1 MILKTFIMKTYFIII
16 IISLFTIYSCSV
28 SKNTSSPAL
37 VNQISKDSR
46 GNDMLLG
53 KCTRAALLQ
62 QPFLDWFK
70 PNYDSYHVDSFTCNF
85 IRPLLAGKSI
95 TIFLG
100 TWCGDSKR
108 EVPRVLK
115 MLDCCGFP
123 ASNLTL
129 IMVSN
134 KDSLYK
140 KSPQHQEAGKNIV
153 RVPTIIIEQK
163 GVEIG
168 RIIEFPVTSL
178 EKDILSILR
187 KEKYQPNYH
196 QLKADAK

>member
-1 MILKTFIMKTYFIII
+1 MKTYFIII
-16 IISLFTIYSCSV
+16 IISLFTISSCSV
-28 SKNTSSPAL
+28 AKNSLSTVV
-37 VNQISKDSR
+37 VNQLSKDAR

-53 KCTRAALLQ
+53 KCTRTALSQ
-62 QPFLDWFK
+62 SPFAEWFK
-70 PNYDSYHVDSFTCNF
+70 PNYDSYVVDSFTCNF

-95 TIFLG
+95 TIFMG
-100 TWCGDSKR
+100 TWCGDSRR

-123 ASNLTL
+123 MKDLTL
-129 IMVSN
+129 VMVSN
-134 KDSLYK
+134 MDSMYR
-140 KSPQHQEAGKNIV
+140 KSPQHEETGKNIV

-163 GVEIG
+163 GAEIG

-178 EKDILSILR
+178 EKDLLTILR

-196 QLKADAK
+196 QLKANAR

>member
-1 MILKTFIMKTYFIII
+1 MKSHFIII
-16 IISLFTIYSCSV
+16 LIIILAIGASAIP
-28 SKNTSSPAL
+28 KNSFCQVL
-37 VNQISKDSR
+37 VNQIDKDTR

-53 KCTRAALLQ
+53 KCTREALLQ
-62 QPFLDWFK
+62 PSFDEWYRS
-70 PNYDSYHVDSFTCNF
+70 NYDSYNVDSFTCNF
-85 IRPLLAGKSI
+85 IRPLLTGKSI
-95 TIFLG
+95 TIFMG
-100 TWCGDSKR
+100 TWCGDSRR

-123 ASNLTL
+123 MDNLTMV
-129 IMVSN
+129 MVSN

-140 KSPQHQEAGKNIV
+140 KSPQHEEAGKNIV

-178 EKDILSILR
+178 EKDLLSILR
-187 KEKYQPNYH
+187 KEGYKPNYD
-196 QLKADAK
+196 QMKAQAR

>member
-1 MILKTFIMKTYFIII
+1 MKTYFIII
-16 IISLFTIYSCSV
+16 TVSLFTIYSCSV
-28 SKNTSSPAL
+28 SKNSASPIL

-62 QPFLDWFK
+62 APFGDWFK
-70 PNYDSYHVDSFTCNF
+70 PNYDSYHVESFTCNF

-123 ASNLTL
+123 ANNLTL
-129 IMVSN
+129 VMVSN

-140 KSPQHQEAGKNIV
+140 KSPQHEEAGKNIV

-163 GVEIG
+163 GAAIG
-168 RIIEFPVTSL
+168 RIIEVPITSL
-178 EKDILSILR
+178 EKDMLSNL
-187 KEKYQPNYH
+187 
-196 QLKADAK
+196 

>member
-1 MILKTFIMKTYFIII
+1 MKTYFIILL
-16 IISLFTIYSCSV
+16 ISLFTVYSCSV
-28 SKNTSSPAL
+28 TKNSASPVL
-37 VNQISKDSR
+37 INQLAKDSR
-46 GNDMLLG
+46 GHDMLVG

-62 QPFLDWFK
+62 SPFVDWYK
-70 PNYDSYHVDSFTCNF
+70 PNYDSYLVDSFTCNF

-115 MLDCCGFP
+115 MLDCCGFSS
-123 ASNLTL
+123 SNLTL

-134 KDSLYK
+134 RDSLYK
-140 KSPQHQEAGKNIV
+140 KSPQHEEAGKNIV

-168 RIIEFPVTSL
+168 RIIEFPKTSL
-178 EKDILSILR
+178 EKDLLTILR

-196 QLKADAK
+196 QLKADAR

>member
-1 MILKTFIMKTYFIII
+1 MKTYFIII
-16 IISLFTIYSCSV
+16 VSLFAVCSCSV
-28 SKNTSSPAL
+28 TKNP
-37 VNQISKDSR
+37 VNRGLINQLSKDSR

-53 KCTRAALLQ
+53 KCTRSALVQ
-62 QPFLDWFK
+62 VPFADWFNS
-70 PNYDSYHVDSFTCNF
+70 NYDSYVVDSFTCNF

-95 TIFLG
+95 TIFMG

-115 MLDCCGFP
+115 MLDCCNFP
-123 ASNLTL
+123 ATNLTL
-129 IMVSN
+129 VMVSN

-140 KSPQHQEAGKNIV
+140 KSPQHEEVGKNIV

-163 GVEIG
+163 GAEIG
-168 RIIEFPVTSL
+168 RIIEFPKTSL
-178 EKDILSILR
+178 EKDMLSILR
-187 KEKYQPNYH
+187 KENYQPNYH

>member
-1 MILKTFIMKTYFIII
+1 MKTYFIII
-16 IISLFTIYSCSV
+16 IVSLFTIYSCTV
-28 SKNTSSPAL
+28 SKNAASPVL
-37 VNQISKDSR
+37 VNQLSKDSR

-53 KCTRAALLQ
+53 KCTRAAMLQ
-62 QPFLDWFK
+62 APFSDWFK
-70 PNYDSYHVDSFTCNF
+70 PNYDSYVVDSFTCNF

-108 EVPRVLK
+108 EVPRALK

-123 ASNLTL
+123 ANNLTL
-129 IMVSN
+129 VMVSN

-140 KSPQHQEAGKNIV
+140 KSPQHEEAGKNIV

-163 GVEIG
+163 GTEIG
-168 RIIEFPVTSL
+168 RIIEFPKTSL
-178 EKDILSILR
+178 EKDLLSILR
-187 KEKYQPNYH
+187 KEKYQPNYY
-196 QLKADAK
+196 QLKADAR

>member
-1 MILKTFIMKTYFIII
+1 MKTYFIII
-16 IISLFTIYSCSV
+16 IISLFTISSCSV
-28 SKNTSSPAL
+28 TKNSSSPVL
-37 VNQISKDSR
+37 VNQLSKDSR

-53 KCTRAALLQ
+53 QCTKDALQ
-62 QPFLDWFK
+62 QPPFADWYK
-70 PNYDSYHVDSFTCNF
+70 SNYDAYVVDSFTCNF

-95 TIFLG
+95 TIFMG

-115 MLDCCGFP
+115 MLECCNFP
-123 ASNLTL
+123 GANLTM

-140 KSPQHQEAGKNIV
+140 KSPQHEEAGKNIV

-168 RIIEFPVTSL
+168 RIIEFPIISL
-178 EKDILSILR
+178 EKDLLAILR

-196 QLKADAK
+196 QLKADAR

>member
-1 MILKTFIMKTYFIII
+1 MKTYFIII
-16 IISLFTIYSCSV
+16 IVSLFTIYSCSV
-28 SKNTSSPAL
+28 SKNSTSPIL
-37 VNQISKDSR
+37 VNQLSKDSR

-53 KCTRAALLQ
+53 KCTRSALSQ
-62 QPFLDWFK
+62 APFADWFK
-70 PNYDSYHVDSFTCNF
+70 PNYDSYIVDSFTCNF

-95 TIFLG
+95 TIFMG

-115 MLDCCGFP
+115 MLDCCNFP

-129 IMVSN
+129 VMVSN

-140 KSPQHQEAGKNIV
+140 KSPQHEETGKNLV

-163 GVEIG
+163 GTEIG

-178 EKDILSILR
+178 EKDLLSILR

-196 QLKADAK
+196 QLKADVR

>member
-1 MILKTFIMKTYFIII
+1 MKTYFIII
-16 IISLFTIYSCSV
+16 IVSLFTIYSCTV
-28 SKNTSSPAL
+28 SKNAASPVL
-37 VNQISKDSR
+37 VNQLSKDSR

-62 QPFLDWFK
+62 APFSDWFK
-70 PNYDSYHVDSFTCNF
+70 PNYDSYVVDSFTCNF

-108 EVPRVLK
+108 EVPRALK
-115 MLDCCGFP
+115 MLDCCSFP
-123 ASNLTL
+123 ANNLTL
-129 IMVSN
+129 VMVSN

-140 KSPQHQEAGKNIV
+140 KSPQHEEAGKNIV

-163 GVEIG
+163 GSEIG
-168 RIIEFPVTSL
+168 RIIEFPITSL
-178 EKDILSILR
+178 EKDLLSILR

-196 QLKADAK
+196 QLKADAR

>member
-1 MILKTFIMKTYFIII
+1 MKTYFIILL
-16 IISLFTIYSCSV
+16 ISLFTIYSCSV
-28 SKNTSSPAL
+28 TKNSGSPVL
-37 VNQISKDSR
+37 VNQLSKDSR

-62 QPFLDWFK
+62 PPFIDWYK
-70 PNYDSYHVDSFTCNF
+70 PNYDSYPVDSFTCNF
-85 IRPLLAGKSI
+85 IRPLLSGKSI

-123 ASNLTL
+123 SNNLTL

-134 KDSLYK
+134 RDSLYK
-140 KSPQHQEAGKNIV
+140 KSPQHEEAGKNIV

-168 RIIEFPVTSL
+168 RIIEFPKTSL
-178 EKDILSILR
+178 EKDMLSILR
-187 KEKYQPNYH
+187 KENYQPNYH
-196 QLKADAK
+196 QLKADAR